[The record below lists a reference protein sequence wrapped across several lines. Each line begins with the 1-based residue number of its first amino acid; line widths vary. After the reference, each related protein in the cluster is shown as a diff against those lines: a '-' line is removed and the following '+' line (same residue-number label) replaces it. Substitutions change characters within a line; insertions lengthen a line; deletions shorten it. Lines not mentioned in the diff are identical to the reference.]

1 MVGPSEFVIIAIVGT
16 AVLVGATLVRRATRK
31 PAAGPRPSVPDKA
44 PAALAVAVAAA
55 PAHTHVVVELGTG
68 EVLQRLREHAAEAER
83 LGLRP
88 FVEFGASW
96 CPPSVIFARSL
107 SDARMVASLAG
118 VYLIRAEA
126 DRWDYQLARAAG
138 FDIATVPVF
147 YELDAEGRPT
157 GHAING
163 GAWGADTIDNMARVL
178 TPFFAG

>member
-1 MVGPSEFVIIAIVGT
+1 MVGPSEFLVIAVVGT
-16 AVLVGATLVRRATRK
+16 LVIVGATLVRRATRK
-31 PAAGPRPSVPDKA
+31 PAGGARPSMPDKA
-44 PAALAVAVAAA
+44 PAAALPVAA
-55 PAHTHVVVELGTG
+55 PTHTHVVVELGAG

-107 SDARMVASLAG
+107 SDARMIASLAG

-138 FDIATVPVF
+138 FDIASVPVF

-157 GHAING
+157 GHSING

>member
-16 AVLVGATLVRRATRK
+16 AVLVGAALVRRATRK
-31 PAAGPRPSVPDKA
+31 PAAGPRPSMPDKA
-44 PAALAVAVAAA
+44 PAAALPVVAA
-55 PAHTHVVVELGTG
+55 PAHTHLVVEIGTG
-68 EVLQRLREHAAEAER
+68 EVLQRLREHAAEAEQ

-96 CPPSVIFARSL
+96 CPPSVMFARSL
-107 SDARMVASLAG
+107 SDPRMAASLAG

-147 YELDAEGRPT
+147 YELDAEGRPS
-157 GHAING
+157 GHSING